1 MSESL
6 KLLFEVSSLHTRISR
21 EVEKKFSIHGV
32 SFSEFLVMHH
42 LAQSA
47 SKTMRRIDLAEA
59 VGMSASGITRML
71 APLEK
76 LGIVEKEVSPRDAR
90 VSFVRLSG
98 AGEAL
103 YENVLQSAAEVA
115 DTVFGALGDKRAQS
129 LLKTIAAIKG

>member
-1 MSESL
+1 MSETL
-6 KLLFEVSSLHTRISR
+6 KLLFEVSALYTRMSR

-32 SFSEFLVMHH
+32 SFAEFLVMHH
-42 LAQSA
+42 LAQHA

-76 LGIVEKEVSPRDAR
+76 LGIVEKELSPRDAR

-103 YENVLQSAAEVA
+103 YNDVLQSAAEVA

-129 LLKTIAAIKG
+129 LLKTVAVIKG